1 MFPVTITIHN
11 ANDHASIMDVLGA
24 TGVASKP
31 AAAPVGTNDAALV
44 VEGAKPPKSVKA
56 AGPAPG
62 QPTATAA
69 VAAAAVQSTEPQAPP
84 PSTAPAAAAPSAPEA
99 PTYEDVAKAITAAVK
114 VNRDQ
119 AVAALA
125 RFGAKRGPDL
135 APAQYGAFLETL
147 AVPA

>member
-11 ANDHASIMDVLGA
+11 ANDLASIMHVLGA
-24 TGVASKP
+24 AGVASTP
-31 AAAPVGTNDAALV
+31 AAVKTNDAALT
-44 VEGAKPPKSVKA
+44 VEGAKPPKPVKA

-69 VAAAAVQSTEPQAPP
+69 VAAAAVQSTEPPAPP
-84 PSTAPAAAAPSAPEA
+84 PSTAPAAAAPCAPEA
-99 PTYEDVAKAITAAVK
+99 PTYDDVAKAITAAVK
-114 VNRDQ
+114 VNREQ

-135 APAQYGAFLETL
+135 APAQYAAFLETL

>member
-11 ANDHASIMDVLGA
+11 ANDLASIMHVLGVNGTA
-24 TGVASKP
+24 SVPAEVAK
-31 AAAPVGTNDAALV
+31 VQ

-69 VAAAAVQSTEPQAPP
+69 VAAAAAQSTEPPAPP
-84 PSTAPAAAAPSAPEA
+84 PSTAPAAAAPSVSEA

-135 APAQYGAFLETL
+135 APAQYAAFLETL